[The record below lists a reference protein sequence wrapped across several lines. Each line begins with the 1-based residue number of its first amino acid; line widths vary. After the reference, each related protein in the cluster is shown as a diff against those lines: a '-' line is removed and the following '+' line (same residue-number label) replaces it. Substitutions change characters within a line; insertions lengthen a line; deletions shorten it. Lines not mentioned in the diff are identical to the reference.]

1 MPIQGCIL
9 VDMMSGGEPT
19 AVSRLNKV
27 YYHIKDPKS
36 PWIKAFV
43 NNQEGYIME
52 DIYDE
57 DAYIEA
63 YSDISDQCDVVFI

>member
-1 MPIQGCIL
+1 MC
-9 VDMMSGGEPT
+9 
-19 AVSRLNKV
+19 N
-27 YYHIKDPKS
+27 YHIKHPKS

-57 DAYIEA
+57 DAYTEA